1 MKTPLKVFDVIT
13 PGPTG
18 DGYQE
23 MVDRLTDLCGDWEDP
38 RVVLAMG
45 LEEHRREFA
54 VAMKEARIDEKV
66 PIFEFQSDEYTW
78 KRSHTEHTARVWK
91 DGEWKEHTVPAKE
104 LSTTSERP
112 HSLASRITAEQI
124 VTLHYKG
131 RKDELG
137 KWELKP
143 KELAAV
149 VSLYQNP
156 ENRERY
162 LDVVSKLPIEVYFV
176 GLFDAD
182 GNQPDSMTQRGVT
195 AETLF
200 RSYDDLEALPELE
213 ERILDI
219 CSDEEITAVGALPGH
234 RKTFTLLQVVKSLL
248 TGAPLFGHFEVKSKA
263 ERIIYLTPES
273 AARPFYKRLKLLGLD
288 EFIKNETL
296 LIRDL
301 QMGPI
306 SLDDPKLLEVVKGAD
321 VFLDTL
327 VRFSDGDENDASDMR
342 LLSEKLFA
350 LQKAGARSIWFSH
363 HSVKAS
369 SGNTDLSLENA
380 MRGSGDLG
388 AMIANCYA
396 LRQIDRQR
404 GTVYVQCV
412 KRRDGQEVLPF
423 IVEGLE
429 LRMIKKPGEAGS
441 ISDYVGKP
449 GPKIDPG
456 KEEKLQMI
464 LDLTD
469 QGKTREEI
477 AEQLGVSVTT
487 VKRWKKE
494 AETEAGRPRY

>member
-1 MKTPLKVFDVIT
+1 MKTPPKITDVCGPAAYEAMLDEIAEECCDPQNPGCVALLGCNNDFNGIYDDFVTGLADVLGYFDK
-13 PGPTG
+13 
-18 DGYQE
+18 
-23 MVDRLTDLCGDWEDP
+23 
-38 RVVLAMG
+38 
-45 LEEHRREFA
+45 EESL
-54 VAMKEARIDEKV
+54 KEARRAAIQIEGYNVDGVSTGLEPSFANRHMTELLCDLHHKGQKK
-66 PIFEFQSDEYTW
+66 PDGTW
-78 KRSHTEHTARVWK
+78 GCRPR
-91 DGEWKEHTVPAKE
+91 E
-104 LSTTSERP
+104 LR
-112 HSLASRITAEQI
+112 
-124 VTLHYKG
+124 
-131 RKDELG
+131 
-137 KWELKP
+137 
-143 KELAAV
+143 AV
-149 VSLYQNP
+149 VSLYQDLY
-156 ENRERY
+156 NRERF
-162 LDVVSKLPIEVYFV
+162 LSIFTSRCPEVRVYFV
-176 GLFDAD
+176 NLIDPETETITNKIVQRD
-182 GNQPDSMTQRGVT
+182 GNV
-195 AETLF
+195 ETLF
-200 RSYDDLEALPELE
+200 RSYADLEALPELDD
-213 ERILDI
+213 RIDGI

-234 RKTFTLLQVVKSLL
+234 RKTFTLLQVVRSLL

-263 ERIIYLTPES
+263 EKVIYLTPES

-288 EFIKNETL
+288 EFIKSRSL
-296 LIRDL
+296 LIREL

-306 SLDDPKLLEVVKGAD
+306 SLDDPNLLEAVKGAD

-369 SGNTDLSLENA
+369 NGNSEMSLESA

-396 LRQIDRQR
+396 LRQLDRQR

-429 LRMIKKPGEAGS
+429 LRMTKKPGEVGS
-441 ISDYVGKP
+441 INEYVGKP
-449 GPKIDPG
+449 GPKADPG

-464 LDLTD
+464 LDLTE

-477 AEQLGVSVTT
+477 AQHLGVSLAT

-494 AETEAGRPRY
+494 AETDAGRPQF